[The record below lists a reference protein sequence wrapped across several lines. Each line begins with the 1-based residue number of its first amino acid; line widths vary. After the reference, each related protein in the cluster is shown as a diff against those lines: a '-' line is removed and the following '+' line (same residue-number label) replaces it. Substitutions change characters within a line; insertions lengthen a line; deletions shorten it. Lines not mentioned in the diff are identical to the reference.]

1 MLSYLWTLCCEA
13 TIVDARTNNV
23 SFINLVDQLN
33 GPANATLIPIKL
45 GVCTMWR
52 RDDPSGQDDV
62 EYHLAWESPAGDRLF
77 ELPARASVGP
87 GPRNVRTIAEVA
99 GLPLSGAGEY
109 KMVIEVRQAEGDYTP
124 VGHAPIEV
132 VLG

>member
-77 ELPARASVGP
+77 ELPAGRALARDRAMCALSL
-87 GPRNVRTIAEVA
+87 RSLACRLA
-99 GLPLSGAGEY
+99 GREST
-109 KMVIEVRQAEGDYTP
+109 RW
-124 VGHAPIEV
+124 
-132 VLG
+132 